1 MGLLVENLKIAGN
14 KGEDEV
20 ACLFDTGSSETLIRE
35 DVARKIVTI
44 VELPHAVEF
53 KMADGETIL
62 TSRKAVYLSITING
76 CEILEPAIVVEKLS
90 DEMIIGAE
98 TMQRR
103 KIKLD
108 LEKEKITIDPRSAR
122 LRV

>member
-1 MGLLVENLKIAGN
+1 MGLLVENLKVEGD
-14 KGEDEV
+14 KGKAEI

-35 DVARKIVTI
+35 DVAERIATI
-44 VELPHAVEF
+44 VELIHPIYF
-53 KMADGETIL
+53 KMADGETPL
-62 TSRKAVYLSITING
+62 EARKVVNLFITVNG

-90 DEMIIGAE
+90 DEMIIGGE

-108 LEKEKITIDPRSAR
+108 LEKEKIIIDPRSAR